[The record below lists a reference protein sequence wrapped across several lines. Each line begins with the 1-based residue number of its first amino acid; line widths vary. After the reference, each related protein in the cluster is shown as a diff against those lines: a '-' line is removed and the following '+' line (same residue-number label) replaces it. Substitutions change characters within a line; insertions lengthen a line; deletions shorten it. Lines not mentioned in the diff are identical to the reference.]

1 LPISRLTQL
10 QRDVLHAFFSNEKR
24 FFLTGGAALAGFYLG
39 HRVTDDLDLFTEE
52 QATALQDARRTLE
65 EIARSFG
72 ATIEPLADTPGF
84 KRLLLRREGE
94 QIKIDLVQD
103 AQQLLPKVVLDGITI
118 DSAEE
123 ITANKLTTLLSR
135 SEIRDLVDLRELE
148 AAGHT
153 MESALPRAAEK
164 DRGLTPGQLLE
175 VLSEIRIGPDA
186 EIPGGGAAEDLRRYL
201 EDLIDR
207 LARLAFPGK

>member
-1 LPISRLTQL
+1 MPVSRLTQL
-10 QRDVLHAFFSNEKR
+10 QRDVLHAFFSKEKR

-39 HRVTDDLDLFTEE
+39 HRATDDLDLFTEQ

-65 EIARSFG
+65 EIGGRLG
-72 ATIEPLADTPGF
+72 ATVEPLTDTPGF

-94 QIKIDLVQD
+94 QFKIDLVCD
-103 AQQLLPKVVLDGITI
+103 PQQLLPKIVLDGITI

-186 EIPGGGAAEDLRRYL
+186 DIPGGISAEALRRYL

-207 LARLAFPGK
+207 LARLAYPAK